1 MAQHAIWSQPSF
13 NFSTPI
19 RGCSDPTQDLEL
31 SIVQPLAALD
41 EKPAEGPGNGNNMNG
56 VDFSFEALT
65 PTAFLRRA
73 ARVYG
78 DRVGVID
85 GDVRFSYAQ
94 FLHRALK
101 FAGALKGLGVAPG
114 DRVAL
119 LAGNSHVML
128 AAHYAVP
135 FAGAALVAL
144 NTRITPADT
153 VYILQHSGS
162 SILIYDTEFAAMA
175 KQAAADSSTGI
186 RLVCAGGAGDELEAL
201 IDAATAFS
209 LPVSDERGLL
219 AINYTSG
226 TTARP
231 KGVMYHHRG
240 AYLQSLAMALHMG
253 VDRDSVFLW
262 TLPMF
267 HCNGWCFS
275 WAVTAVG
282 GVHLCLPRLEPGLI
296 WKHMRESGV
305 THFCAAPT
313 VLTMTIWDP
322 EAGKGKP
329 PRPVRIGTGGSPPT
343 PALLERLDDLGM
355 DITHLYGLTET
366 YGPCVVCEWRSE
378 WMTLSIPEQARL
390 KSRQGVGN
398 VISCEVR
405 VVDGQGQDVPAD
417 AQTMGEIAMRGNN
430 LMLGY
435 YQDAAATSNA
445 CPDGWFRTG
454 DLGVMHPDFYIE
466 LRDRAKDIIISGGEN
481 ISSVEIEQALAT
493 HPAVL
498 EAAVVAA
505 KDEKWGEVPV
515 AFVAL
520 RENATATGAELTDHV
535 RTQLAR
541 FKAPKRIIFGPLPK
555 TSTGKV
561 QKNLLRDRL
570 KQPSSTA

>member
-1 MAQHAIWSQPSF
+1 M
-13 NFSTPI
+13 TP
-19 RGCSDPTQDLEL
+19 
-31 SIVQPLAALD
+31 A
-41 EKPAEGPGNGNNMNG
+41 
-56 VDFSFEALT
+56 DFSYEPLT

-85 GDVRFSYAQ
+85 GDVRYTYAS
-94 FLHRALK
+94 FLQRTLK
-101 FAGALKGLGVAPG
+101 FAGALKALGVQPG

-135 FAGAALVAL
+135 FAGAVLVAL

-153 VYILQHSGS
+153 TYILQHSGS
-162 SILIYDTEFAAMA
+162 SVLIYDVEFAAAA
-175 KQAAADSSTGI
+175 KQAAADAGPDV
-186 RLVCAGGAGDELEAL
+186 RLVCAGGAGDEFESM
-201 IDAATAFS
+201 IAAAGEFS
-209 LPVSDERGLL
+209 TPVEDERGLL

-282 GVHLCLPRLEPGLI
+282 GVHLCLPRLEASLI
-296 WKHMRESGV
+296 WHHMRESGV

-322 EAGKGKP
+322 QAGNGKL
-329 PRPVRIGTGGSPPT
+329 PRAVRIGTGGAPPT
-343 PALLERLDDLGM
+343 PALLERLAELGM

-366 YGPCVVCEWRSE
+366 YGPCVVCEWRSD
-378 WMTLSIPEQARL
+378 WKTLSIPDQARL

-405 VVDGQGQDVPAD
+405 VVDGKGNDVPAD
-417 AQTMGEIAMRGNN
+417 AQTMGEIALRGNN
-430 LMLGY
+430 VMLGY
-435 YQDAAATSNA
+435 YQDDEATRKA
-445 CPDGWFRTG
+445 CPDGWFRSG
-454 DLGVMHPDFYIE
+454 DLGVMHADFYIE

-481 ISSVEIEQALAT
+481 ISSVEIEQALAS
-493 HPAVL
+493 HPAVF

-505 KDEKWGEVPV
+505 ADEKWGEVPV
-515 AFVAL
+515 AFVQL
-520 RENATATGAELTDHV
+520 RENKQATSAELTEHV
-535 RTQLAR
+535 RSQLAR
-541 FKAPKRIIFGPLPK
+541 FKAPKRFIFGTLPK

-561 QKNLLRDRL
+561 QKNVLRERI
-570 KQPSSTA
+570 KSGS